1 MFKTIAA
8 GTDERLSVK
17 PGWMGGA
24 MLLLLGL
31 MAAPAA
37 LAQAQTVP
45 GAAAP
50 AAPAA
55 TVAPPSSAAKKE
67 LVARILKLQQPGI
80 EAMAKNMTEQPAG
93 QVLQQASM
101 AMPRVPQEKREAL
114 ARDIEADIRKY
125 AEEAVPLIQQRAV
138 RLAPSTIGALLEE
151 RFSEEELRQL
161 ITLLESPLNRKF
173 QGMAGEMQ
181 RVLSE
186 KLVAESRTDI
196 ETRVRAMAQSVDKRV
211 TSAAG
216 VASGASAPASSK
228 PPPAPKK

>member
-1 MFKTIAA
+1 MIKAILGVRVQPRRTPLVNTLAIA
-8 GTDERLSVK
+8 T
-17 PGWMGGA
+17 
-24 MLLLLGL
+24 LL
-31 MAAPAA
+31 MVTAVTPPVW
-37 LAQAQTVP
+37 AQAQTVP

-50 AAPAA
+50 AAAA
-55 TVAPPSSAAKKE
+55 AAQPSSPAKKE

-80 EAMAKNMTEQPAG
+80 ETMAKNMTEQPAG

-101 AMPRVPQEKREAL
+101 AMQRIPPEKREAL

-138 RLAPSTIGALLEE
+138 RLAPSTIGTLLED

-173 QGMAGEMQ
+173 QGMAGDMQ
-181 RVLSE
+181 RALSE

-216 VASGASAPASSK
+216 VTAPASAPAGGK
-228 PPPAPKK
+228 AVPAPKK